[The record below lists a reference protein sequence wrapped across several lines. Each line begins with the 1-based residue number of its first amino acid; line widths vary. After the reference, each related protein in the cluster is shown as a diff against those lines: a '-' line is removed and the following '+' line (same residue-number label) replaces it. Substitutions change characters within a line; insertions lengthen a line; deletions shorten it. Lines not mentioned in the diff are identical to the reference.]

1 MIRHPIRMSFGAA
14 AIAAALVSAA
24 VLVSTALAPTAFA
37 QVPRA
42 GAVAGDTGVPGPMAA
57 AGVPGPLAAAG
68 APALEPMFVT
78 AARSAESLDDLV
90 ADVTVID
97 RDAIAA
103 AGVDS
108 LTELLQGEP
117 GVEVVQNGGP
127 GAASGVFLRGANAAQ
142 TLILVDGMRL
152 SSSSNGA
159 TALEAIPLDQI
170 ERIEILRGPASSLY
184 GADAIGGVIQIFTRG
199 GGAGRRAYA
208 SIGYG
213 TYRTSA
219 MSAGAAG
226 GSAMLRGSLD
236 VAQRHSDG
244 FNAIANPADPLYDP
258 DRDGYRNGSVNVRG
272 ELTAVAGQSLSLQY
286 FRSRLASQF
295 DGGDAY
301 NDRTV
306 TTDTLWQARWSGELA
321 RWWHSRVTAGEGD
334 DDSVSKTGYGDFPF
348 HTRQRQY
355 AWQSDFTLPSH
366 PASSFGVAIPAGTL
380 TLALERREEEIG
392 SEPAFAADERDTNS
406 ATAIYRMVAGAT
418 AVQANLRYDRSNQFG
433 GKTTGAFEWGYR
445 LSPTWRVTASA
456 GTAFRPPSFND
467 LYYPGFSNPSLVP
480 ETSRNVELG
489 LRAGGEAGALRWDAQ
504 AVGYHN
510 RVREL
515 IVFQCD
521 AEFNCLPENV
531 ASATLRGVTLTG
543 DLNWKDST
551 LRAAL
556 DLQSPTDDATG
567 NLLPRRARRH
577 MSVSWSHSLGAL
589 RVVTEWVGSS
599 ARFDDAANQRR
610 MGGYGIVNV
619 SAQWRLAHGVTLFA
633 RADNVF
639 DKNYELAADFATGG
653 ARFFAGVRWQL

>member
-1 MIRHPIRMSFGAA
+1 MVRYSLRFNFGAL
-14 AIAAALVSAA
+14 AIAAALVS
-24 VLVSTALAPTAFA
+24 TAFA
-37 QVPRA
+37 QAPRA
-42 GAVAGDTGVPGPMAA
+42 SGVAGDTGAPSPSAV
-57 AGVPGPLAAAG
+57 AGAPGPLAAAG
-68 APALEPMFVT
+68 VPGLEPLFVT

-103 AGVDS
+103 AGADS

-127 GAASGVFLRGANAAQ
+127 GATSGVFLRGANAAQ

-213 TYRTSA
+213 TYRTIA
-219 MSAGAAG
+219 ASAGAAG
-226 GSAMLRGSLD
+226 GTAMLRGSLD

-244 FNAIANPADPLYDP
+244 FNAISNPADPLYDP
-258 DRDGYRNGSVNVRG
+258 DRDGYRNGSVNARG
-272 ELTAVAGQSLSLQY
+272 ELTPVPGHSLSLQY
-286 FRSRLASQF
+286 FRSRLDNQF

-306 TTDTLWQARWSGELA
+306 TTDTLWQARWSGDLA
-321 RWWHSRVTAGEGD
+321 RWWRSRLTAGEGD

-348 HTRQRQY
+348 RTRQRQY
-355 AWQSDFTLPSH
+355 AWQSDFTLPAQ
-366 PASSFGVAIPAGTL
+366 PSSFGVAIPVGML

-392 SEPAFAADERDTNS
+392 SQPAFAVDERDTNS

-418 AVQANLRYDRSNQFG
+418 AVQANLRYDHSNQFG

-489 LRAGGEAGALRWDAQ
+489 LRAGGQAGPLRWDAQ

-521 AEFNCLPENV
+521 ADFNCLPENV
-531 ASATLRGVTLTG
+531 ANATLRGVTLTG
-543 DLNWKDST
+543 GLGWNDST
-551 LRAAL
+551 LRASL
-556 DLQSPTDDATG
+556 DLQSPTDGATG

-577 MSVSWSHSLGAL
+577 MSVSYAHSLGAL
-589 RVVTEWVGSS
+589 RVVGEWVASS

-610 MGGYGIVNV
+610 MGGYGIVNL

-633 RADNVF
+633 RADNVLN
-639 DKNYELAADFATGG
+639 KNYELAADFATGG